1 MLNSGEEPLW
11 VSGQLGHKNLAITY
25 SVYTKYMKNQKKQRA
40 TFLEEAFG
48 DPIKEVNVSKDEIL
62 ETLGEKNQNLCPLA
76 G

>member
-1 MLNSGEEPLW
+1 
-11 VSGQLGHKNLAITY
+11 
-25 SVYTKYMKNQKKQRA
+25 MKNEKKQRA
-40 TFLEEAFG
+40 TFLEEAFS